1 MKISSIIVKNFQGLR
16 HAALTFSSRIA
27 LIAGDNGAGK
37 SSLREAIAMAL
48 SGQASR
54 VNKKKD
60 FTQLLREGQ
69 KSGEV
74 QVEFS
79 DGQAAALKLPSGK
92 VIFSGGAA
100 PDDIDAMR
108 AALPYVLNP
117 AAFAMATA
125 DERRAA
131 LFALTGSGIDEERV
145 AQLLD
150 ERGASPRYIEA
161 ILPLIGVGFP
171 SAEAD
176 ALRRATEARGAWKAI
191 AGENYGDKK
200 SEDWRAEA
208 GEPVDESLLL
218 QSEQELDAIEME
230 LANVQLK
237 LGETQGRRQALQL
250 AADQA
255 AGLEER
261 AGRLERLQSTLAR
274 DEAER
279 DDWAARV
286 ALLEASQLSQAALPC
301 PCCGVMLVN
310 LNDVLTEAG
319 PLARGTD
326 DDLAALP
333 QALESL
339 ALMQRTT
346 ENTQRAIE
354 DAKTAAAQ
362 LESLQVIAGES
373 ADDAELRALE
383 ERANLLRSERQ
394 SMAQQ
399 LEALKSQQRAAAD
412 AESKTAAAALHHA
425 DVQAWAQIA
434 KAMAPDG
441 IPGEILAD
449 ALQPVNDLLFQLSL
463 MAGWPRVQIGHA
475 MEITTD
481 GRAYGLL
488 SESEQWR
495 ADCVIALALAIL
507 SGLRLVLLDRFDVLS
522 LTGRDQVLDMLEVLD
537 DRIDTALVFG
547 TLKAAPPSDEIVQA
561 IWLQNGE
568 VMPSRKDR
576 KAA

>member
-1 MKISSIIVKNFQGLR
+1 MKISSVTIKNFQGLR
-16 HAALTFSSRIA
+16 HAALNLSTRIA

-37 SSLREAIAMAL
+37 SSMCEAIAMAL
-48 SGQASR
+48 SGHASR
-54 VNKKKD
+54 VSKKKD
-60 FTQLLREGQ
+60 FAQLLREGQ
-69 KSGEV
+69 KSGEIH
-74 QVEFS
+74 VEFS
-79 DGQAAALKLPSGK
+79 DGRAAALKLPSGK

-100 PDDIDAMR
+100 PDDIDSMR

-131 LFALTGSGIDEERV
+131 LFELTGCSIDEERV

-150 ERGASPRYIEA
+150 ERGADSRYIEA
-161 ILPLIGVGFP
+161 ILPLIGAGFP
-171 SAEAD
+171 AAEAD

-200 SEDWRAEA
+200 SEDWKAEA
-208 GEPVDESLLL
+208 DGPVDESLLL
-218 QSEQELDAIEME
+218 QSEQELDAIEIE
-230 LANVQLK
+230 LGNVQLK
-237 LGETQGRRQALQL
+237 LGEVQGRRQALQL
-250 AADQA
+250 AADQVT
-255 AGLEER
+255 GLEER
-261 AGRLERLQSTLAR
+261 AGRLERLQSSLAR

-286 ALLEASQLSQAALPC
+286 ALLQASQLSQAALPC

-310 LNDVLTEAG
+310 FDGVLAEAT
-319 PLARGTD
+319 PLARGTE
-326 DDLAALP
+326 DDLAGLP

-346 ENTQRAIE
+346 ENTRRAIE

-362 LESLQVIAGES
+362 LESLQAIS
-373 ADDAELRALE
+373 AEPTDDVELRAQE
-383 ERANLLRSERQ
+383 ELANSLRAKRQ
-394 SMAQQ
+394 SLTLQ
-399 LEALKSQQRAAAD
+399 LEALRKQQRAAAE
-412 AESKTAAAALHHA
+412 AESKTNAAAQHHE
-425 DVQAWAQIA
+425 DVQAWSQIA

-441 IPGEILAD
+441 IPAEILAD
-449 ALQPVNDLLFQLSL
+449 ALQPVNDHLFQLSQ
-463 MAGWPRVQIGHA
+463 MACWPRVQIGHS
-475 MEITTD
+475 MEITSD

-495 ADCVIALALAIL
+495 ADCVIALSLAIL

-522 LTGRDQVLDMLEVLD
+522 LAGRDQLLDMLEGLD
-537 DRIDTALVFG
+537 ELIDTALVFG

-568 VMPSRKDR
+568 VMPNRTDR